1 MTSITFK
8 NQYNTYVSTINK
20 PAKADE
26 VAATSGPVATAK
38 TNDSEQTQIAS
49 TKPQG
54 KSFLENAQEALI
66 YQRLGVDKEKIAELK
81 AAIDALAEKLQEQGA
96 DIDTIKEQLAE
107 LQKMLEQEYEKGTD
121 RMVMQPTHE
130 KGKLVTA
137 LA

>member
-8 NQYNTYVSTINK
+8 NQYSSYNSPVNKAAKTSDVVPTSAAAATTSAAEKKPTPNFIAK
-20 PAKADE
+20 PAD
-26 VAATSGPVATAK
+26 
-38 TNDSEQTQIAS
+38 
-49 TKPQG
+49 

-81 AAIDALAEKLQEQGA
+81 AAIAALAEKLEEQGA
-96 DIDTIKEQLAE
+96 DVDAIKEQIAD
-107 LQKMLEQEYEKGTD
+107 LQKMLEQEFEKGTE
-121 RMVMQPTHE
+121 RMAMQPTHE

>member
-20 PAKADE
+20 PAKANE
-26 VAATSGPVATAK
+26 VVATSGPVATAK
-38 TNDSEQTQIAS
+38 TSDSEQTQIAS
-49 TKPQG
+49 TKPQE

-66 YQRLGVDKEKIAELK
+66 YQRLGVDKETIAELK

>member
-20 PAKADE
+20 PAKANE
-26 VAATSGPVATAK
+26 VVATSSPVATAK
-38 TNDSEQTQIAS
+38 TSDSEQTQIAS
-49 TKPQG
+49 TKPQD

-66 YQRLGVDKEKIAELK
+66 YQRLGVDKETIAELK
-81 AAIDALAEKLQEQGA
+81 AAIEALAEKLQEQGA

-121 RMVMQPTHE
+121 RMAMQPTHE

>member
-20 PAKADE
+20 PAKANE
-26 VAATSGPVATAK
+26 VVATSGPVATAK
-38 TNDSEQTQIAS
+38 TSDSEQTQIAS
-49 TKPQG
+49 TKPQD

-66 YQRLGVDKEKIAELK
+66 YQRLGVDKETIAELK